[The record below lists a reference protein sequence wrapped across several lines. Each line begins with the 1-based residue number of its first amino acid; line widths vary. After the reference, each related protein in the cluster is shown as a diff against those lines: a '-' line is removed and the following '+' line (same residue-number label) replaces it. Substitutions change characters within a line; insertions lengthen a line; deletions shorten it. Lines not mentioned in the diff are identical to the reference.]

1 MNKMILLGL
10 VLLSGFT
17 IAFVGKARSSPL
29 PSMSTNAHCVV
40 NVPREWGEYVSA
52 DRYGVSFKDES
63 GTLRFVT
70 QLPCGLDVTPHV
82 ALEIRRK

>member
-1 MNKMILLGL
+1 MTLLVV

-17 IAFVGKARSSPL
+17 IAFAGRARSA
-29 PSMSTNAHCVV
+29 SMMPIPKTAHCVV
-40 NVPREWGEYVSA
+40 SVPREWGEYVSA
-52 DRYGVSFKDES
+52 DRYGVSFKDEF

>member
-1 MNKMILLGL
+1 MNKMTLLGL
-10 VLLSGFT
+10 VLLSGLT
-17 IAFVGKARSSPL
+17 ITFVGKAGSSP
-29 PSMSTNAHCVV
+29 PAPTSTSAHCVV

>member
-1 MNKMILLGL
+1 MNKMTLLGL
-10 VLLSGFT
+10 LLLSGLT

-29 PSMSTNAHCVV
+29 APMSTNAHCVV
-40 NVPREWGEYVSA
+40 SVPREWGEFVGA
-52 DRYGVSFKDES
+52 GRYGVSFKDES